1 MTYLHT
7 GSANWSS
14 EVSKLR
20 KMGASMPNSPTQAR
34 AEAMNMQAA
43 VNNRSLTASMNR
55 SRLANYRGRQFT
67 GFQGTN
73 MQIALPKVRQPLGSL
88 ADKGIPFNVED
99 DEELKDIR
107 RWSRLFYATHDLVP
121 LLIDIYSKFPVVGLE
136 FSSKDPLI
144 QKFYEDMFFGELNY
158 MEFLPDQLGR
168 EFFTCITPG
177 TPVMTDDG
185 HKPIE
190 SVAVGDLV
198 LTHTGR
204 LRPVTK
210 VTVTPV
216 NEEVVSIRP
225 RFGQPV
231 TMTRDHRVLVNRG
244 GVKSWIPAGEI
255 RGQKRRQVADKVF
268 VPVLDTTGVT
278 RIDLW
283 DHLDRASWKTF
294 SDVLS
299 DPPNKD
305 SGVRGNTASGIRK
318 RMADESYGP
327 NDVFSA
333 VGHKAQYA
341 PVRHDF
347 IVSDDFLWF
356 LGVVVGD
363 GNCAPDKGT
372 TKVVFNGHEV
382 EFAERAAK
390 VWKEITGREAVI
402 KSVNNEVHV
411 MCYDTVWAHILRDMT
426 YRADSSRRLPSWFH
440 RLSARQAEALYQG
453 LSDSDG
459 YTHQSGACF
468 TQSNRLLIE
477 DVALLARKFEM
488 TPRVYNLGHHSTSF
502 AKKDQYVIRPGSH
515 LSYTEEDELGYWVTV
530 WKTESTHYVGDVYD
544 LTVED
549 DHSFVTN
556 GFAVHNCGEVT
567 SLAHFNESLGVWS
580 SEEILNPD
588 MLRVSRSL
596 FVQRDRVQLLVKEMV
611 DNLRQGPQGGGL
623 GDADETPSERLNR
636 NREYQ
641 DLVRYYPEIIEAA
654 AQNDGLDISDALV
667 SRIVNR
673 STPWAR
679 RGTPHLLRS
688 FRTLMTEE
696 SLMAAQDAVAD
707 RLYAPLVLATLGIED
722 MGDGEP
728 WIPDQSELDDA
739 RDDLQAALA
748 ADFRL
753 MVHNFGLKVENV
765 FGRESV
771 PNLDGD
777 FERVQTKLLQAWG
790 IGEALISGGTGGA
803 YASSALNREF
813 VTQMMVGFQ
822 NSLRRHIIKRAEVIA
837 EAQGHYDYDLKG
849 GVRVPIYREIV
860 ETDPETGEEHIRRVP
875 KLLIPEIHFS
885 CVVPGTQV
893 LTPAG
898 QRNVEDIQPGDEV
911 IAWDGTSYIIDTA
924 LHTGVE
930 HRDRLVEVA
939 TATGRTV
946 RCTADHPFWTDRGW
960 VEAENLTT
968 DSLIRTSAGQ
978 LAAHVESDDDLD
990 MLRFLG
996 LLVGDG
1002 NYSTTHVSLSVSDP
1016 EVDAFVCEQAERMG
1030 LIARRK
1036 IDARTDKVWYRTF
1049 VRSTKKGEPLR
1060 NPLHTLLRE
1069 QGMWGKNGHTKRVPP
1084 MVWAAGAKGRAAF
1097 LSGYFDADGY
1107 ACRVSGLKITSVNRA
1122 LLDDCQVLFESLG
1135 IRAQVRSYA
1144 YRYDGQKNPGMQS
1157 VNILMVTNNH
1167 YYQMLR
1173 DTLSPMIGGKIAAL
1187 DDMARPSTQGRRNPR
1202 PVEWDQV
1209 TSVTP
1214 LAEGGDIV
1222 TLGIANTHTHVTAG
1236 LVSHN
1241 TLNLRDEAQERAFI
1255 SQLKAMGVPVSDKT
1269 LAVNIDMQFDQELER
1284 QAEESVAK
1292 LMATAQAM
1300 KKVQDL
1306 CDAQNLPYPPELA
1319 QHLMST
1325 LQLRQGK
1332 TQTELGEAQAVA
1344 GEAQAE
1350 FQTEQIEVQKSMLEQ
1365 QMMGGGMMPPGA
1377 APGQE
1382 QAPPGQEA
1390 PPAEGPAQGPNVTPP
1405 SAQGPAASGPGNPS
1419 AGHYARV
1426 AGVNNINGP
1435 HGTPPA
1441 GSPPNGGFGPELP
1454 PGVAEPSEIP
1464 RNRQRPA
1471 ESDEMRGSEP
1481 RQVGASR
1488 FEAGPSSYGASR
1500 RVTEDQVADQIR
1512 RLEIVSNWD
1521 FTPARHPKVAD
1532 LVDDPNFYRA
1542 LNMTAYRGQL
1552 QADWPEILA
1561 GGAHDSKKILDDM
1574 LEQFV
1579 EIFGVEPEW

>member
-136 FSSKDPLI
+136 FTSKDPLI

-168 EFFTCITPG
+168 EFFT
-177 TPVMTDDG
+177 V
-185 HKPIE
+185 
-190 SVAVGDLV
+190 
-198 LTHTGR
+198 
-204 LRPVTK
+204 
-210 VTVTPV
+210 
-216 NEEVVSIRP
+216 
-225 RFGQPV
+225 
-231 TMTRDHRVLVNRG
+231 
-244 GVKSWIPAGEI
+244 
-255 RGQKRRQVADKVF
+255 
-268 VPVLDTTGVT
+268 
-278 RIDLW
+278 
-283 DHLDRASWKTF
+283 
-294 SDVLS
+294 
-299 DPPNKD
+299 
-305 SGVRGNTASGIRK
+305 
-318 RMADESYGP
+318 
-327 NDVFSA
+327 
-333 VGHKAQYA
+333 
-341 PVRHDF
+341 
-347 IVSDDFLWF
+347 
-356 LGVVVGD
+356 
-363 GNCAPDKGT
+363 
-372 TKVVFNGHEV
+372 
-382 EFAERAAK
+382 
-390 VWKEITGREAVI
+390 
-402 KSVNNEVHV
+402 
-411 MCYDTVWAHILRDMT
+411 
-426 YRADSSRRLPSWFH
+426 
-440 RLSARQAEALYQG
+440 
-453 LSDSDG
+453 
-459 YTHQSGACF
+459 
-468 TQSNRLLIE
+468 
-477 DVALLARKFEM
+477 
-488 TPRVYNLGHHSTSF
+488 
-502 AKKDQYVIRPGSH
+502 
-515 LSYTEEDELGYWVTV
+515 
-530 WKTESTHYVGDVYD
+530 
-544 LTVED
+544 
-549 DHSFVTN
+549 
-556 GFAVHNCGEVT
+556 GEVT

-623 GDADETPSERLNR
+623 GDADETPSERLQR

-641 DLVRYYPEIIEAA
+641 DLVKYYPEIIEAA

-728 WIPDQSELDDA
+728 WIPDQAELDDA

-860 ETDPETGEEHIRRVP
+860 ETDPETGEEYIKRVP

-885 CVVPGTQV
+885 
-893 LTPAG
+893 
-898 QRNVEDIQPGDEV
+898 
-911 IAWDGTSYIIDTA
+911 
-924 LHTGVE
+924 
-930 HRDRLVEVA
+930 
-939 TATGRTV
+939 
-946 RCTADHPFWTDRGW
+946 
-960 VEAENLTT
+960 
-968 DSLIRTSAGQ
+968 
-978 LAAHVESDDDLD
+978 
-990 MLRFLG
+990 
-996 LLVGDG
+996 
-1002 NYSTTHVSLSVSDP
+1002 
-1016 EVDAFVCEQAERMG
+1016 
-1030 LIARRK
+1030 
-1036 IDARTDKVWYRTF
+1036 
-1049 VRSTKKGEPLR
+1049 
-1060 NPLHTLLRE
+1060 
-1069 QGMWGKNGHTKRVPP
+1069 
-1084 MVWAAGAKGRAAF
+1084 
-1097 LSGYFDADGY
+1097 
-1107 ACRVSGLKITSVNRA
+1107 
-1122 LLDDCQVLFESLG
+1122 
-1135 IRAQVRSYA
+1135 
-1144 YRYDGQKNPGMQS
+1144 
-1157 VNILMVTNNH
+1157 
-1167 YYQMLR
+1167 
-1173 DTLSPMIGGKIAAL
+1173 
-1187 DDMARPSTQGRRNPR
+1187 
-1202 PVEWDQV
+1202 
-1209 TSVTP
+1209 
-1214 LAEGGDIV
+1214 
-1222 TLGIANTHTHVTAG
+1222 
-1236 LVSHN
+1236 

-1269 LAVNIDMQFDQELER
+1269 LAVNIDMQFDQELEK

-1350 FQTEQIEVQKSMLEQ
+1350 MQTEQIEMQKAMMEQ
-1365 QMMGGGMMPPGA
+1365 QMAGGGMMPPGA

-1382 QAPPGQEA
+1382 QAPPGEEA

-1426 AGVNNINGP
+1426 AGLNNINGP

-1441 GSPPNGGFGPELP
+1441 GSPPSGGLGPELP

-1500 RVTEDQVADQIR
+1500 RLTEGQVEDQIK
-1512 RLEIVSNWD
+1512 RLEIISNWD

-1532 LVDDPNFYRA
+1532 LVNDPNFYRA
-1542 LNMTAYRGQL
+1542 LNMNAYRGQL

-1574 LEQFV
+1574 LEQFFEV
-1579 EIFGVEPEW
+1579 FGVEPSW

>member
-1 MTYLHT
+1 MTIY
-7 GSANWSS
+7 SAGRSWEN
-14 EVSKLR
+14 EVTKLR

-55 SRLANYRGRQFT
+55 SRMANYRGRQFT
-67 GFQGTN
+67 AFQGSN
-73 MQIALPKVRQPLGSL
+73 MQIALPKVRQPLGTM

-99 DEELKDIR
+99 DEELKSIR

-136 FSSKDPLI
+136 FDSKDPLI
-144 QKFYEDMFFGELNY
+144 KKFYEEMFLGELNY

-168 EFFTCITPG
+168 EYFT
-177 TPVMTDDG
+177 V
-185 HKPIE
+185 
-190 SVAVGDLV
+190 
-198 LTHTGR
+198 
-204 LRPVTK
+204 
-210 VTVTPV
+210 
-216 NEEVVSIRP
+216 
-225 RFGQPV
+225 
-231 TMTRDHRVLVNRG
+231 
-244 GVKSWIPAGEI
+244 
-255 RGQKRRQVADKVF
+255 
-268 VPVLDTTGVT
+268 
-278 RIDLW
+278 
-283 DHLDRASWKTF
+283 
-294 SDVLS
+294 
-299 DPPNKD
+299 
-305 SGVRGNTASGIRK
+305 
-318 RMADESYGP
+318 
-327 NDVFSA
+327 
-333 VGHKAQYA
+333 
-341 PVRHDF
+341 
-347 IVSDDFLWF
+347 
-356 LGVVVGD
+356 
-363 GNCAPDKGT
+363 
-372 TKVVFNGHEV
+372 
-382 EFAERAAK
+382 
-390 VWKEITGREAVI
+390 
-402 KSVNNEVHV
+402 
-411 MCYDTVWAHILRDMT
+411 
-426 YRADSSRRLPSWFH
+426 
-440 RLSARQAEALYQG
+440 
-453 LSDSDG
+453 
-459 YTHQSGACF
+459 
-468 TQSNRLLIE
+468 
-477 DVALLARKFEM
+477 
-488 TPRVYNLGHHSTSF
+488 
-502 AKKDQYVIRPGSH
+502 
-515 LSYTEEDELGYWVTV
+515 
-530 WKTESTHYVGDVYD
+530 
-544 LTVED
+544 
-549 DHSFVTN
+549 
-556 GFAVHNCGEVT
+556 GEVT

-588 MLRVSRSL
+588 MLKVSRSM
-596 FVQRDRVQLLVKEMV
+596 FVQRDRVQLLVKELV
-611 DNLRQGPQGGGL
+611 ENLRQGPENGSAMSDTG
-623 GDADETPSERLNR
+623 ETPSERLQR
-636 NREYQ
+636 NKEYQ
-641 DLVRYYPEIIEAA
+641 DLVRYYPEIIQAA
-654 AQNDGLDISDALV
+654 SQNDGLDISDALV

-673 STPWAR
+673 STPWAK

-696 SLMAAQDAVAD
+696 SLNAAQDAVAD
-707 RLYAPLVLATLGIED
+707 RLYSPLVLATLGIPD

-728 WIPDQSELDDA
+728 WIPDQSELDDT

-771 PNLDGD
+771 PNLDAD

-813 VTQMMVGFQ
+813 VTQIMTGFQ
-822 NSLRRHIIKRAEVIA
+822 NSLKRHIIKRAEVIA

-860 ETDPETGEEHIRRVP
+860 EYDEETGEEYIRKVP
-875 KLLIPEIHFS
+875 KLLIPDVKFS

-893 LTPAG
+893 LTPTG

-911 IAWDGTSYIIDTA
+911 VAWDGTGYVIDTA
-924 LHTGVE
+924 LHTGIE
-930 HRDRLVEVA
+930 HRDRLVEVT

-946 RCTADHPFWTDRGW
+946 RCTADHPFWTDQGW
-960 VEAENLTT
+960 VLAENLTD

-978 LAAHVESDDDLD
+978 LSAHVDSDDDLE

-1016 EVDAFVCEQAERMG
+1016 EVDAFVCKQAERMG
-1030 LIARRK
+1030 LTARLK
-1036 IDARTDKVWYRTF
+1036 TDARTDKVWYRTF
-1049 VRSTKKGEPLR
+1049 VRPAPWKGNVLR

-1084 MVWAAGAKGRAAF
+1084 MVWAAGEKGRAAF

-1107 ACRVSGLKITSVNRA
+1107 ACRRSGLKICSVNRA

-1135 IRAQVRSYA
+1135 IRAQVRSYG
-1144 YRYDGQKNPGMQS
+1144 YRYEGQKNPGVQS
-1157 VNILMVTNNH
+1157 VNHLTVSNNH
-1167 YYQMLR
+1167 YFQMLR
-1173 DTLSPMIGGKIAAL
+1173 DTLSPMISSKVAHL
-1187 DDMARPSTQGRRNPR
+1187 DDMARPSTRGRKAPR

-1209 TSVTP
+1209 TSVAA

-1222 TLGIANTHTHVTAG
+1222 TLGITSTHTHVTAG

-1269 LAVNIDMQFDQELER
+1269 LAVNIDMEFDQELER

-1350 FQTEQIEVQKSMLEQ
+1350 MQTEQVEMQKAMMEQ
-1365 QMMGGGMMPPGA
+1365 QMMGAGMAP
-1377 APGQE
+1377 APGGQ
-1382 QAPPGQEA
+1382 QALPPPDPSEA
-1390 PPAEGPAQGPNVTPP
+1390 QAQAEMEGGPMQAPAQGPNVSPLAAP
-1405 SAQGPAASGPGNPS
+1405 GPGAPGPGNPPAGVYAARS
-1419 AGHYARV
+1419 AGLGA
-1426 AGVNNINGP
+1426 INGP
-1435 HGTPPA
+1435 HASPPA
-1441 GSPPNGGFGPELP
+1441 GAGPSGGVGPELP
-1454 PGVAEPSEIP
+1454 PGVPEPSEIP
-1464 RNRQRPA
+1464 RNRQRPE
-1471 ESDEMRGSEP
+1471 ESDSMRGNTPKQAE
-1481 RQVGASR
+1481 RIR
-1488 FEAGPSSYGASR
+1488 TGPSSYGRSRKAS
-1500 RVTEDQVADQIR
+1500 EEQVQGQVK
-1512 RLEIVSNWD
+1512 RLEVVANWD
-1521 FTPARHPKVAD
+1521 FSVSRHPQVSD
-1532 LVDDPNFYRA
+1532 LVNDPKFYRA
-1542 LNMTAYRGQL
+1542 LNMETYRGQL

-1561 GGAHDSKKILDDM
+1561 GGADDSKRILDDM
-1574 LEQFV
+1574 LAQFF

>member
-136 FSSKDPLI
+136 FTSKDPLI

-168 EFFTCITPG
+168 EFFT
-177 TPVMTDDG
+177 V
-185 HKPIE
+185 
-190 SVAVGDLV
+190 
-198 LTHTGR
+198 
-204 LRPVTK
+204 
-210 VTVTPV
+210 
-216 NEEVVSIRP
+216 
-225 RFGQPV
+225 
-231 TMTRDHRVLVNRG
+231 
-244 GVKSWIPAGEI
+244 
-255 RGQKRRQVADKVF
+255 
-268 VPVLDTTGVT
+268 
-278 RIDLW
+278 
-283 DHLDRASWKTF
+283 
-294 SDVLS
+294 
-299 DPPNKD
+299 
-305 SGVRGNTASGIRK
+305 
-318 RMADESYGP
+318 
-327 NDVFSA
+327 
-333 VGHKAQYA
+333 
-341 PVRHDF
+341 
-347 IVSDDFLWF
+347 
-356 LGVVVGD
+356 
-363 GNCAPDKGT
+363 
-372 TKVVFNGHEV
+372 
-382 EFAERAAK
+382 
-390 VWKEITGREAVI
+390 
-402 KSVNNEVHV
+402 
-411 MCYDTVWAHILRDMT
+411 
-426 YRADSSRRLPSWFH
+426 
-440 RLSARQAEALYQG
+440 
-453 LSDSDG
+453 
-459 YTHQSGACF
+459 
-468 TQSNRLLIE
+468 
-477 DVALLARKFEM
+477 
-488 TPRVYNLGHHSTSF
+488 
-502 AKKDQYVIRPGSH
+502 
-515 LSYTEEDELGYWVTV
+515 
-530 WKTESTHYVGDVYD
+530 
-544 LTVED
+544 
-549 DHSFVTN
+549 
-556 GFAVHNCGEVT
+556 GEVT

-623 GDADETPSERLNR
+623 GDADETPSERLQR
-636 NREYQ
+636 NREYCCTPETKVLTADLRWVPVKSLEVGDPIMGFDEYPRSKNKREWVPTRVTATKVITGDTYRIVTDGPTVECTDQ
-641 DLVRYYPEIIEAA
+641 HRWLAMPVNRHETLPIDTTRDEEFFPSYEWRGKKIVRTKPWVRRPCMHCERPMELRPSAVAVTKFCSKKCSNAVKNRSYSSGKNSGKLMWLRADEMRPGDKIMFLGQWDDDDSREAGWMGGFLDGEGSLGSCDITFSQNVGPVLDRALAILDAYKFSYSVREGKPHANTGKVCSAVRINGGWPETLRALSIFRPVRLLQALAGKIHGKEISGDWVTVTEVSYVGEQDVIALATSSQTLIAEGMFSHNTDLVKYYPEIIEAA

-728 WIPDQSELDDA
+728 WIPDQAELDDA

-822 NSLRRHIIKRAEVIA
+822 NSLRRHITKRAEVIA

-860 ETDPETGEEHIRRVP
+860 ETDPETGEEYIKRVP

-893 LTPAG
+893 LTPTG

-911 IAWDGTSYIIDTA
+911 IAWDGTGYVIDTA
-924 LHTGVE
+924 LHTGTE

-946 RCTADHPFWTDRGW
+946 RCTADHPFWTDQGW
-960 VEAENLTT
+960 VLAENLTT
-968 DSLIRTSAGQ
+968 GSLVRTSAGQ
-978 LAAHVESDDDLD
+978 LVAHVESDDDLD

-1016 EVDAFVCEQAERMG
+1016 EVDAFVCKQAEQMG
-1030 LIARRK
+1030 LVARRK
-1036 IDARTDKVWYRTF
+1036 TDARTDKVWYRSF
-1049 VRSTKKGEPLR
+1049 VRSTKKGAPLR

-1107 ACRVSGLKITSVNRA
+1107 ASRVSGLKITSVNRA

-1135 IRAQVRSYA
+1135 IRAQVGSYK
-1144 YRYDGQKNPGMQS
+1144 YHYEGQKNPGQQS
-1157 VNILMVTNNH
+1157 VNILTISHNH
-1167 YYQMLR
+1167 YYRLAQAA
-1173 DTLSPMIGGKIAAL
+1173 LSPMIPAKVAAL
-1187 DDMARPSTQGRRNPR
+1187 DAMAQPPLRNTRPYFQ

-1214 LAEGGDIV
+1214 LPEGGDIV
-1222 TLGIANTHTHVTAG
+1222 TLGITENHTHVTAG

-1269 LAVNIDMQFDQELER
+1269 LAVNIDMQFDQELEK

-1350 FQTEQIEVQKSMLEQ
+1350 MQTEQIEMQKAMMEQ
-1365 QMMGGGMMPPGA
+1365 QMAGGGVMPPGA

-1382 QAPPGQEA
+1382 QAPPDEEA

-1426 AGVNNINGP
+1426 AGLNNINGP

-1441 GSPPNGGFGPELP
+1441 GSPPSGGLGPELP

-1500 RVTEDQVADQIR
+1500 RLTEGQVEDQIK
-1512 RLEIVSNWD
+1512 RLEIISNWD

-1532 LVDDPNFYRA
+1532 LVNDPNFYRA
-1542 LNMTAYRGQL
+1542 LNMNAYRGQL

-1574 LEQFV
+1574 LEQFFEV
-1579 EIFGVEPEW
+1579 FGVEPSW